1 MTDDQPVTTGT
12 GTPAVRPRAAGL
24 EVASLLGTVA
34 AVLWLPFLVRPGH
47 APIAVL
53 VAVALLAGASG
64 VLVDLVAGRRLHR
77 PSPEGATDETTEP
90 TETAEDGTFTT
101 IVVLGDEPDELQR
114 HSVELAQQAGPC
126 VVIAPAERAH
136 IEDLGVTVI
145 TSGRHTG
152 ASGPDPLQ
160 RAIERVDTD
169 AVLLLSGRAAPLAEN
184 CRAAAGRLDD
194 THPWAIGLTRPFN
207 QDGFGS
213 DSRGHVDALLRRRSA
228 AVGLALWEP
237 NATLV
242 RTQDLR
248 RHPIDPHRPRGAWL
262 RARHAEGGRP
272 ATVDQPLSLV
282 AAPAGAHTFWPES
295 MAQQRGSAADAADAV
310 RSGRGTARRVALGL
324 LVRDCFA
331 WSMLTW
337 LLVLFTGT
345 VSGELPMRTANGA
358 FPALVLAALLLRWV
372 GLYRS
377 AGRTPH
383 PFRDLRATVDD
394 VPGSLAALPSAITGR
409 VGRGPS
415 RVAVRPLL
423 WAGLLSVA
431 VLVTALVDHSPDQPM
446 TAPAV
451 GAALLT
457 LVLLWVVCIQV
468 LVQRGWERTSFR
480 VPLSRPARLDSRDA
494 RTVDVSPEGLAV
506 ELTRVGSGDT
516 PGDPATG
523 DGSGQATSGLPA
535 IGSSTRVGVELDDGS
550 STDMDATVVW
560 THHGHRRDL
569 VGLRLELDESS
580 RPQWAGLVLHAAE
593 TAAGVQLAAEP
604 GGTTRS
610 PRTTHS
616 TARTHSPRTTRSTD
630 RTPGPAATATA
641 GVSGRS
647 RALDV
652 VGLGATVLLSIVL
665 LAVLGGAM
673 LGLQAAVVRS
683 GSMTPTIAQGSVVV
697 SESVPVSS
705 LRPGDVVTRP
715 AEGAAEPVTH
725 RLVSA
730 TRQGDTYLMQTRG
743 DANESGETWTVPA
756 DSTLPKIRW
765 VVPSIGDGVAVLR
778 SHLVLVLGLVVIGG
792 LLIAALRLPARRHR
806 PTMTP
811 ASA

>member
-1 MTDDQPVTTGT
+1 MTDDRPVTTGT

-77 PSPEGATDETTEP
+77 LSSEGATDETTES

-145 TSGRHTG
+145 TSDRRAG
-152 ASGPDPLQ
+152 AGGPDPLQ

-242 RTQDLR
+242 RTEE
-248 RHPIDPHRPRGAWL
+248 IDPRRPRGAWL
-262 RARHAEGGRP
+262 RDRHAEGGRP
-272 ATVDQPLSLV
+272 ATVDQPLALV
-282 AAPAGAHTFWPES
+282 AAPAGARTFWPES

-480 VPLSRPARLDSRDA
+480 VPLSRPARLDSREA

-506 ELTRVGSGDT
+506 ELPRVGSGDT

-523 DGSGQATSGLPA
+523 DRSGPAPSGLPA
-535 IGSSTRVGVELDDGS
+535 IGSTTRVGVELDDGS
-550 STDMDATVVW
+550 STDMDAAVMW

-604 GGTTRS
+604 GRTTR
-610 PRTTHS
+610 
-616 TARTHSPRTTRSTD
+616 SPRTTRSTD

-756 DSTLPKIRW
+756 DSTLPRIRW
-765 VVPSIGDGVAVLR
+765 VVPSIGDGIALLR
-778 SHLVLVLGLVVIGG
+778 SHLAVVLGLVVIGG